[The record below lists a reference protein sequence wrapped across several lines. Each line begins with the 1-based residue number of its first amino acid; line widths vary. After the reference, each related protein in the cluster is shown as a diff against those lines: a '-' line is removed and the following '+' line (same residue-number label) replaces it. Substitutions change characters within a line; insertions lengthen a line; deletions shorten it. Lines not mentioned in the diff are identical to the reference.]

1 MPELASPVN
10 MALLPMLPPVNTDVI
25 IKDVKIQQLHSWQ
38 MSIAQAKQIQQE
50 LASQV
55 SPKSEPIKP
64 RFIAGVDISA
74 PDSRGIARA
83 AAVILNYPE
92 LEVIEVKTAEDKL
105 DFPYIPG
112 FLSFRETPLVLAA
125 CQKLST
131 DPDLLLADGQGIAH
145 PRRFGIASHLGLLL
159 DIATIGCAKS
169 RLCGKHAPVTAE
181 AGAYAELTDNGEIIG
196 VALRTKADASPIYIS
211 IGHKIDL
218 PTAIH
223 WVLEC
228 CRGRRLP
235 EPSRLAH
242 LAAGGKQI
250 TVLHTHQQKLLI

>member
-1 MPELASPVN
+1 MHQVAIPVN
-10 MALLPMLPPVNTDVI
+10 MSSLPMLPPANSAII
-25 IKDVKIQQLHSWQ
+25 IKDVKIQQLHGWQ
-38 MSIAQAKQIQQE
+38 ISIAQAKQIQQE

-112 FLSFRETPLVLAA
+112 FLSFREAPLVLAA

-159 DIATIGCAKS
+159 DIPTIGCAKS
-169 RLCGKHAPVTAE
+169 RLCGKNETPADE
-181 AGAYAELTDNGEIIG
+181 IGAFAELKDNGEIIG
-196 VALRTKADASPIYIS
+196 VALRTKADAS
-211 IGHKIDL
+211 
-218 PTAIH
+218 
-223 WVLEC
+223 
-228 CRGRRLP
+228 
-235 EPSRLAH
+235 
-242 LAAGGKQI
+242 
-250 TVLHTHQQKLLI
+250 